1 MYLVHGQKNGSIVH
15 KVRNFY
21 EKGLSILYHTSKHIE
36 IGENCRMK
44 NIEVEVGLNWNIFL
58 IV

>member
-1 MYLVHGQKNGSIVH
+1 MIH

-21 EKGLSILYHTSKHIE
+21 EKGLSILYHIFKHIE

-44 NIEVEVGLNWNIFL
+44 NIEVEVELN
-58 IV
+58 